1 MRIGIESSRYNTN
14 INFFEESINVCVCL
28 SCFSKLFIL
37 NERTDNINIWS
48 SYCAINIYGALEPGL
63 DVVYNRRK
71 RQTDR
76 RQVRNEK
83 CIYVLDS

>member
-37 NERTDNINIWS
+37 NERTDNIEDVPKHVGPNLVFADQRGRPARLAKHPAFGLLLS
-48 SYCAINIYGALEPGL
+48 PADNPG
-63 DVVYNRRK
+63 
-71 RQTDR
+71 QT
-76 RQVRNEK
+76 
-83 CIYVLDS
+83 